1 MSDLKKASTL
11 EHQAIT
17 TIRLLAADMVEK
29 AKSGHPGLPLG
40 AAPLAY
46 LLWMRIMR
54 YNPADPAWF
63 DRDRFVLSAGHGSAL
78 LYAMLHLT
86 GYDLPM
92 EELKRFRQW
101 GSMTPG
107 HPEHG
112 LTPGVEATTGPLG
125 QGIGNSVGMALAER
139 ALAAQFNRDG
149 FPMVDHY
156 TYALV
161 SDGDLME
168 GVASEAASLAG
179 TLGLG
184 KLILLYDDNHVTIE
198 GPTDLAFTEDRVKRF
213 EAYHWH
219 TDIVDDGEDLVAL
232 EQAIRKAKTETERP
246 SLIAVRTHIGYGSP
260 KQDQAVVHGEPLG
273 AEALAATRTFFSWP
287 EEPFHLPGGVL
298 DHFREALEVGKKH
311 QEAWQQRLAAYEK
324 AYPDLAARL
333 KAQIH
338 GELPAGW
345 DDGLPTF
352 LPTDPPLATRVAS
365 GKVLNA
371 LAKKIPNLLGG
382 SADLAP
388 STKTLI
394 DGSGD
399 MRPGKDGIGRNI
411 HFGVREHGM
420 GAVVNGLALHGGVIP
435 YGATFLI
442 FSDYMRASLR
452 LSALMGCHAIF
463 VFTHDSIGLGEDGP
477 THQPVEHLMSLRAMP
492 HFTLIRPADANE
504 TTAAWRVA
512 MTHTAGPVALALTRQ
527 NMPTLD
533 SSAVDIREGVS
544 RGAYVLK
551 DSDGLPQV
559 ILIASG
565 SEVTLALTAFEELAA
580 ENVRAR
586 VVSMPC
592 WELFEAQDAA
602 YRNQVLPP
610 EVKARLAVEAGATLG
625 WERYVGSEGAV
636 IGLDRYGASAPGKT
650 NMENLG
656 FTVAH
661 VVSRALG
668 LVRAAAQ
675 GGKK

>member
-1 MSDLKKASTL
+1 MSESYQPSNL
-11 EHQAIT
+11 ENLAIS

-29 AKSGHPGLPLG
+29 ARSGHPGLPLG

-54 YNPADPAWF
+54 HNPADPAWF

-86 GYDLPM
+86 GYDLSM
-92 EELKRFRQW
+92 EELKNFRQW
-101 GSMTPG
+101 GSRTPG
-107 HPEHG
+107 HPEYG

-125 QGIGNSVGMALAER
+125 QGIGMSVGMAMAER

-161 SDGDLME
+161 SEGDLME
-168 GVASEAASLAG
+168 GVASEASSLAG
-179 TLGLG
+179 TLKLG
-184 KLILLYDDNHVTIE
+184 KLIFLYDDNHVTIE
-198 GPTDLAFTEDRVKRF
+198 GSTDLAFTEDRVKRF

-219 TDIVDDGEDLVAL
+219 TEIVEDGEDLAAL
-232 EQAIRKAKTETERP
+232 DLAIRKAQAESERP

-260 KQDQAVVHGEPLG
+260 KQDQAAVHGEPLG
-273 AEALAATRTFFSWP
+273 AEAMAATRTFFGWP
-287 EEPFHLPGGVL
+287 EEPFHLPGGIL
-298 DHFREALEVGKKH
+298 NHFRQALEVG
-311 QEAWQQRLAAYEK
+311 QQRQAEWQQRLAAYEK
-324 AYPDLAARL
+324 AYPDLAAML
-333 KAQIH
+333 KAQMR

-345 DDGLPTF
+345 DNDLPVF
-352 LPTDPPLATRVAS
+352 SPNDPPLATRIAS

-399 MRPGKDGIGRNI
+399 MRPSEKGIGRNI

-420 GAVVNGLALHGGVIP
+420 GAIVNGLALHGGVIP

-442 FSDYMRASLR
+442 FSDYMRPALR
-452 LSALMGCHAIF
+452 LSAVMGCHSIF

-477 THQPVEHLMSLRAMP
+477 THQPVEHFMSLRAMP
-492 HFTLIRPADANE
+492 HFTFIRPADANE
-504 TTAAWRVA
+504 TAAAWRVA
-512 MTHTAGPVALALTRQ
+512 LNHTDGPVALALTRQ
-527 NMPTLD
+527 NVPTLD
-533 SSAVDIREGVS
+533 PNAGDIHAGVS
-544 RGAYVLK
+544 RGAYILK
-551 DSDGLPQV
+551 DSGGTPQV

-565 SEVTLALTAFEELAA
+565 SEVSLAVSAFEELAA
-580 ENVRAR
+580 QGFRPR

-602 YRNQVLPP
+602 YRDHVLPP
-610 EVKARLAVEAGATLG
+610 EVKSRLAVEAGATLG
-625 WERYVGSEGAV
+625 WERYVGPAGAI

-650 NMENLG
+650 NMEKLG
-656 FTVAH
+656 FTAAH
-661 VVSRALG
+661 VVSRALA
-668 LVRAAAQ
+668 LVGAAGQ

>member
-86 GYDLPM
+86 GYDLTM

-219 TDIVDDGEDLVAL
+219 TDVVDNGEDLAVL
-232 EQAIRKAKTETERP
+232 EQAIRRAQAETERP
-246 SLIAVRTHIGYGSP
+246 SFIAVRTHIGYGSP

-273 AEALAATRTFFSWP
+273 PEAMAATRTFFKWP

-311 QEAWQQRLAAYEK
+311 QEEWQQRLAAYEK

-338 GELPAGW
+338 GELPASW

-352 LPTDPPLATRVAS
+352 LPTGPPLATRVAS

-394 DGSGD
+394 NGSSD

-452 LSALMGCHAIF
+452 LSALMGCHTIF

-533 SSAVDIREGVS
+533 PSAVDIRGGVS

-625 WERYVGSEGAV
+625 WERYVGPEGAV

-650 NMENLG
+650 NMEKLG
-656 FTVAH
+656 FTAAH
-661 VVSRALG
+661 VVSRALS
-668 LVRAAAQ
+668 LVGAAAQ

>member
-11 EHQAIT
+11 EHRAIT

-86 GYDLPM
+86 GYDLTM

-101 GSMTPG
+101 GSRTPG
-107 HPEHG
+107 HPEYG

-125 QGIGNSVGMALAER
+125 QGVSMSVGMALAER

-213 EAYHWH
+213 EAYQWH
-219 TDIVDDGEDLVAL
+219 TDIVDDGEDLAAL
-232 EQAIRKAKTETERP
+232 EQAIRRAQAETERP
-246 SLIAVRTHIGYGSP
+246 SLIAVHTHIGYGSP

-273 AEALAATRTFFSWP
+273 PEAMAATRTFFKWP

-311 QEAWQQRLAAYEK
+311 QGEWQQRLAAYEK

-452 LSALMGCHAIF
+452 LSALMGCHTIF

-504 TTAAWRVA
+504 TTAAWRAA
-512 MTHTAGPVALALTRQ
+512 MAHTAGPVALALTRQ

-533 SSAVDIREGVS
+533 PSAVDIREGVS

-668 LVRAAAQ
+668 LVGAAAQ
-675 GGKK
+675 GGKQ